1 MAVSNSCVN
10 AAFCQRKVRIPKV
23 SGGSSRGQRLRQQS
37 SLQGVG
43 RQKHMRGWFK
53 TPVWLNLRAMFE
65 DLSEKLEATFA
76 RLRGRGTLSESDI
89 KEGLREVRRVLL
101 EADVNFQLTREFLE
115 RVEKKAVGV
124 TALSAV
130 SPAQQLIKIVH
141 EELANML
148 GERREGLKLSSVPPT
163 VIMMVGLQGSGKT
176 TTAGKLALKLKGE
189 GRQTRLI
196 AADVYRPAAID
207 QLETLGKQLDIPVYA
222 DRTTQ
227 DVVKIAKA
235 GIEQSKRDRDRV
247 VIVDT
252 AGRLQIDEEM
262 MDELRRLKEA
272 VRPTEILF
280 VADGMTGQEA
290 VKIAQGFDNVLG
302 VTGVILTKM
311 DGDARGG
318 AALSIYGVLKKPIK
332 YIGVGEKL
340 DALEEFHPDRMAG
353 RILQMGDVVSLVEKA
368 QAAFD
373 ETEAKRLQKKLKKE
387 GMDLTDFLKSM
398 KQIEKMGPLEGVLKM
413 LPGVNA
419 KMLSQA
425 KVDPKR
431 LKHIEAMILSMTHE
445 ERKNPS
451 LINGTRRSRIAK
463 GSGRTISDVN
473 RLLDQFREM
482 QKMMK
487 KMSQGGGG
495 RLGMPGM
502 PGMFG
507 QR

>member
-1 MAVSNSCVN
+1 MPELAIGSRQNSTN
-10 AAFCQRKVRIPKV
+10 T
-23 SGGSSRGQRLRQQS
+23 SSRTTASADRLS
-37 SLQGVG
+37 
-43 RQKHMRGWFK
+43 FK
-53 TPVWLNLRAMFE
+53 AMFE

-101 EADVNFQLTREFLE
+101 EADVNFALTREFLE

-163 VIMMVGLQGSGKT
+163 IVMMVGLQGSGKT
-176 TTAGKLALKLKGE
+176 TTAAKLARKLVGE
-189 GRQTRLI
+189 GRPTRLI

-207 QLETLGKQLDIPVYA
+207 QLETLGQQLNVPVYA
-222 DRTTQ
+222 DRTTK

-235 GIEQSKRDRDRV
+235 GIDDAKRARDRV

-252 AGRLQIDEEM
+252 AGRLQIDEDM

-272 VRPTEILF
+272 LRPTEILF

-290 VKIAQGFDNVLG
+290 VKIAQGFDNALG

-332 YIGVGEKL
+332 YIGVGEKS

-353 RILQMGDVVSLVEKA
+353 RILQQGDIVSLVEKA
-368 QAAFD
+368 QGAFD
-373 ETEAKRLQKKLKKE
+373 EDVARRMEKKVRKE
-387 GMDLTDFLKSM
+387 GMDLEDFLTAM
-398 KQIEKMGPLEGVLKM
+398 KQLEKLGPLEGLMKM
-413 LPGVNA
+413 LPGVNS
-419 KMLSQA
+419 KMIKQVRDA
-425 KVDPKR
+425 DPKR
-431 LKHIEAMILSMTHE
+431 MKHLEAIVLSMTKE
-445 ERKNPS
+445 ERRKPE
-451 LINGTRRSRIAK
+451 LLNGTRRARVAK
-463 GSGRTISDVN
+463 GSGRPISEVN
-473 RLLDQFREM
+473 RLLEQFRQM

-487 KMSQGGGG
+487 KVAGGGG
-495 RLGMPGM
+495 PGGGRRQLP

-507 QR
+507 GLR

>member
-1 MAVSNSCVN
+1 M
-10 AAFCQRKVRIPKV
+10 
-23 SGGSSRGQRLRQQS
+23 
-37 SLQGVG
+37 
-43 RQKHMRGWFK
+43 
-53 TPVWLNLRAMFE
+53 AMFE

-76 RLRGRGTLSESDI
+76 RLRGRGTLSEADI

-115 RVEKKAVGV
+115 RVEKKAVTV
-124 TALSAV
+124 NALSAV
-130 SPAQQLIKIVH
+130 SPAQQLVKIVH

-163 VIMMVGLQGSGKT
+163 VVMMVGLQGSGKT
-176 TTAGKLALKLKGE
+176 TTAAKLARKLKAE
-189 GRQTRLI
+189 GRPTRLV

-207 QLETLGKQLDIPVYA
+207 QLETLGQQLEVPVYA

-235 GIEQSKRDRDRV
+235 GVEQSKRDRDRV
-247 VIVDT
+247 VIIDT

-262 MDELRRLKEA
+262 MDELRHLKEA
-272 VRPTEILF
+272 LRPTEILF

-290 VKIAQGFDNVLG
+290 VKIAQGFDNALG
-302 VTGVILTKM
+302 ITGVILTKM

-332 YIGVGEKL
+332 YIGVGEKP
-340 DALEEFHPDRMAG
+340 DALEDFHPDRMAG

-373 ETEAKRLQKKLKKE
+373 ENEAKRLQKKVKKE
-387 GMDLTDFLKSM
+387 GMDLTDFLNSM

-413 LPGVNA
+413 IPGVNTKALKDA
-419 KMLSQA
+419 KM
-425 KVDPKR
+425 DPKR
-431 LKHIEAMILSMTHE
+431 LRHVEAIILSMTPE
-445 ERKNPS
+445 ERRRPE
-451 LINGTRRSRIAK
+451 LIKGSRRLRIAK
-463 GSGRTISDVN
+463 GSGTTVQQVN
-473 RLLDQFREM
+473 QLVKQFGEM
-482 QKMMK
+482 RKMMK
-487 KMSQGGGG
+487 GLSSGKMPD
-495 RLGMPGM
+495 LGQLMR
-502 PGMFG
+502 

>member
-1 MAVSNSCVN
+1 
-10 AAFCQRKVRIPKV
+10 
-23 SGGSSRGQRLRQQS
+23 
-37 SLQGVG
+37 
-43 RQKHMRGWFK
+43 
-53 TPVWLNLRAMFE
+53 MFE
-65 DLSEKLEATFA
+65 DLSDKLEATFA
-76 RLRGRGTLSESDI
+76 RLRGRGTLSEADI
-89 KEGLREVRRVLL
+89 KDGLREVRRVLL

-141 EELANML
+141 EELAGML

-163 VIMMVGLQGSGKT
+163 IVMMVGLQGSGKT
-176 TTAGKLALKLKGE
+176 TTAAKLARKLTAE
-189 GRQTRLI
+189 GRPTRLI

-207 QLETLGKQLDIPVYA
+207 QLETLGQQIGVPVYA

-227 DVVKIAKA
+227 DVVRIARA
-235 GIEQSKRDRDRV
+235 GIEEAKRARDRV

-262 MDELRRLKEA
+262 MEELRHLKEA
-272 VRPTEILF
+272 VRPTEILL

-290 VKIAQGFDNVLG
+290 VKIAQGFDSALG
-302 VTGVILTKM
+302 VTGVVLTKM

-318 AALSIYGVLKKPIK
+318 AALSIYGVTKKPIK
-332 YIGVGEKL
+332 YIGVGEKS

-373 ETEAKRLQKKLKKE
+373 EDEAKKLQKKMKKE
-387 GMDLTDFLKSM
+387 GMDLTDFLRAM
-398 KQIEKMGPLEGVLKM
+398 RQIERMGPLEGVLKM
-413 LPGVNA
+413 IPGVNTKMLKQA
-419 KMLSQA
+419 KM
-425 KVDPKR
+425 DPKR
-431 LKHIEAMILSMTHE
+431 MRHVEAIVLSMTPA
-445 ERKNPS
+445 ERKDPAT
-451 LINGTRRSRIAK
+451 LNGSRRARVAR
-463 GSGRTISDVN
+463 GSGRSISEVN
-473 RLLDQFREM
+473 RLLEQFREM

-487 KMSQGGGG
+487 KMSRGGGGG
-495 RLGMPGM
+495 RMGIPSM

-507 QR
+507 MR

>member
-1 MAVSNSCVN
+1 
-10 AAFCQRKVRIPKV
+10 
-23 SGGSSRGQRLRQQS
+23 
-37 SLQGVG
+37 
-43 RQKHMRGWFK
+43 
-53 TPVWLNLRAMFE
+53 MFE

-115 RVEKKAVGV
+115 RVEKKAVTV
-124 TALSAV
+124 NALSAV
-130 SPAQQLIKIVH
+130 SPAQQLVKIVH
-141 EELANML
+141 EELAHLL

-163 VIMMVGLQGSGKT
+163 VVMMVGLQGSGKT
-176 TTAGKLALKLKGE
+176 TTAAKLARKLKAE
-189 GRQTRLI
+189 GRPTRLV

-207 QLETLGKQLDIPVYA
+207 QLETLGRDLEVPVYA

-235 GIEQSKRDRDRV
+235 GGEQSKKDPDRV
-247 VIVDT
+247 VIIDT

-262 MDELRRLKEA
+262 LDELRHLKDA
-272 VRPTEILF
+272 LKPTEILF

-332 YIGVGEKL
+332 YVGVGEKL

-373 ETEAKRLQKKLKKE
+373 EESAKKLQKKVKKE
-387 GMDLTDFLKSM
+387 GMDLTDFLNAM
-398 KQIEKMGPLEGVLKM
+398 RQIQRMGPLEGVLKM
-413 LPGVNA
+413 LPGVNT
-419 KMLSQA
+419 KMLKQA
-425 KVDPKR
+425 KLDPNR
-431 LKHIEAMILSMTHE
+431 MKHVEAIVLSMTPA
-445 ERKNPS
+445 ERKDPS
-451 LINGTRRSRIAK
+451 LLNGSRRARVAK
-463 GSGRTISDVN
+463 GSGRTISEVN
-473 RLLDQFREM
+473 RLLEQFREM
-482 QKMMK
+482 QK
-487 KMSQGGGG
+487 
-495 RLGMPGM
+495 
-502 PGMFG
+502 
-507 QR
+507 

>member
-1 MAVSNSCVN
+1 MFDELSE
-10 AAFCQRKVRIPKV
+10 KV
-23 SGGSSRGQRLRQQS
+23 SGVFS
-37 SLQGVG
+37 
-43 RQKHMRGWFK
+43 KI
-53 TPVWLNLRAMFE
+53 
-65 DLSEKLEATFA
+65 
-76 RLRGRGTLSESDI
+76 RGRGVLTDADI
-89 KEGLREVRRVLL
+89 KEGLREMRRVLL
-101 EADVNFQLTREFLE
+101 EADVSFQLTREFLE
-115 RVEKKAVGV
+115 RVEKRAVGI
-124 TALSAV
+124 AQLKAV
-130 SPAQQLIKIVH
+130 SPAQQLVKIVYD
-141 EELANML
+141 ELTVML

-163 VIMMVGLQGSGKT
+163 IVMMVGLQGSGKT
-176 TTAGKLALKLKGE
+176 TTAAKLARKLKGE
-189 GRQTRLI
+189 GRPTRLV

-207 QLETLGKQLDIPVYA
+207 QLETLGQQLEIPVYA

-235 GIEQSKRDRDRV
+235 GVEQSKRDRDRV
-247 VIVDT
+247 VIIDT
-252 AGRLQIDEEM
+252 AGRLQIDEDM

-272 VRPTEILF
+272 LRPTEILF

-290 VKIAQGFDNVLG
+290 VKIAQGFDNALG

-332 YIGVGEKL
+332 YIGVGEKV

-373 ETEAKRLQKKLKKE
+373 ETEAKRLHKKVKKE
-387 GMDLTDFLKSM
+387 GMDLTDFLNSM

-413 LPGVNA
+413 IPGVNTKALKQA
-419 KMLSQA
+419 KM
-425 KVDPKR
+425 DPKR
-431 LKHIEAMILSMTHE
+431 LRHVEAIILSMTPE
-445 ERKNPS
+445 ERKDPS
-451 LINGTRRSRIAK
+451 LINGSRRARIAK
-463 GSGRTISDVN
+463 GAGRSISDVN
-473 RLLDQFREM
+473 RLLEQFREM

-495 RLGMPGM
+495 RVGMPPM

-507 QR
+507 MR